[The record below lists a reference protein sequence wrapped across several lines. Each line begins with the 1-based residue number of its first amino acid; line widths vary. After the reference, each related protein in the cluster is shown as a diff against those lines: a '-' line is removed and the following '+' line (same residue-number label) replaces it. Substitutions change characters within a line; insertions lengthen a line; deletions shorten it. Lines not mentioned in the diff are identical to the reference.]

1 MEHLGNILLISLFC
15 VGWGTLL
22 DEGMLLEKLDKQ
34 LQKLPKMLYK
44 PLGGCVPCSAS
55 IVGLAAYFLLFSL
68 ENRVSFYLPNGKLI
82 LIQYGKIAIYL
93 VSAVAVNQIFWFV
106 KSYLMVATSE
116 KEIVY
121 ETRLQQKESI
131 EKLKVN
137 SGECKQCGNNGN
149 TMDNKNA
156 IQ

>member
-55 IVGLAAYFLLFSL
+55 IVGLAAYFLLF
-68 ENRVSFYLPNGKLI
+68 YIP
-82 LIQYGKIAIYL
+82 YGKIVVYL
-93 VSAVAVNQIFWFV
+93 VSAVAVNQLFV
-106 KSYLMVATSE
+106 FAKGYLMIATEE
-116 KEIVY
+116 KALVY

-156 IQ
+156 VQ

>member
-55 IVGLAAYFLLFSL
+55 IVGLAAYFLLFYIP
-68 ENRVSFYLPNGKLI
+68 F
-82 LIQYGKIAIYL
+82 GKIIVYL
-93 VSAVAVNQIFWFV
+93 VSAVAINQLFV
-106 KSYLMVATSE
+106 FAKGYLMIATEE
-116 KEIVY
+116 KALVY

-137 SGECKQCGNNGN
+137 SGECKECGNNGN